1 MRCIVLILISLS
13 ININSY
19 SQIDS
24 TKVSFVSYWSMND
37 SFDFKITKIQK
48 SWVNDK
54 LTKNDSTYYI
64 ANFKVIDSTLNSY
77 KIEWKYKNPLIDI
90 FRNKMEEYNESQET
104 IDSILKNYNIS
115 SIVYKTN
122 EIGEFLGVENWKEL
136 SNLTVALISAFEKNS
151 FLDNPTKKKEF
162 REMLIPLTEIYSS
175 KEGIEQIILSE
186 LQFFHYP
193 FGYEYD
199 TAKPLEY
206 DIEFDNIVGEGTIK
220 GTTKLSVENVDFENY
235 FCTLVEKTSINE
247 NDAKKAVL
255 ELLLKMKLP
264 KDDVS
269 RIISNAKMH
278 VSEINRYQY
287 YYDPGIPYKISAT
300 KNIILKIDN
309 SDQKRTEKTIIEL
322 VNDEWF
328 TCYNTGNRY
337 TTP

>member
-1 MRCIVLILISLS
+1 MRYIVLILISLS
-13 ININSY
+13 INIDSY

-24 TKVSFVSYWSMND
+24 TKVPFVSYWYMND
-37 SFDFKITKIQK
+37 SYDFKITKIKK
-48 SWVNDK
+48 SWAKDK
-54 LTKNDSTYYI
+54 LTKNDSTHYI
-64 ANFKVIDSTLNSY
+64 ANFRVIDSTSNSY
-77 KIEWKYKNPLIDI
+77 KIEWKYKNLLIDS
-90 FRNKMEEYNESQET
+90 FRNKMEKYNESQKT
-104 IDSILKNYNIS
+104 IDSILKNYSVS

-122 EIGEFLGVENWKEL
+122 EVGEFLGVENWEKL
-136 SNLTVALISAFEKNS
+136 SHLTIALISAIEKNS
-151 FLDNPTKKKEF
+151 FLDDPIKKKEF
-162 REMLIPLTEIYSS
+162 REMLIPLTEMYSS

-199 TAKPLEY
+199 IAKPLEY
-206 DIEFDNIVGEGTIK
+206 DYEIDNIVGEGTIK
-220 GTTKLSVENVDFENY
+220 ATAELSIENVDFENY

-269 RIISNAKMH
+269 RIISNAKLD
-278 VSEINRYQY
+278 VSELNRYQY

-300 KNIILKIDN
+300 KNIILKVDN

-322 VNDEWF
+322 VNEE
-328 TCYNTGNRY
+328 
-337 TTP
+337 